1 MTSIVES
8 LPNLREVPITIVP
21 NIEHLPTLTIR
32 TDTDVELWKQ
42 TTGYKD
48 YALFLRRL
56 NESVV
61 GVTLPYDDSPSEIEN
76 FYNMEVLILLTR
88 SGLLRLGSGDS
99 AAQCLGR
106 ARRLD
111 QRDTASKHSPTFW

>member
-1 MTSIVES
+1 MNSVAET
-8 LPNLREVPITIVP
+8 LPSLREVPLATIP
-21 NIEHLPTLTIR
+21 NIEHLPALTIR

-61 GVTLPYDDSPSEIEN
+61 GINLPYDDTPSEDGPI
-76 FYNMEVLILLTR
+76 
-88 SGLLRLGSGDS
+88 
-99 AAQCLGR
+99 
-106 ARRLD
+106 
-111 QRDTASKHSPTFW
+111 